1 MKLSKLLRFMLYET
15 KKAQIRISD
24 EIRILD
30 DYIELEKLRYNDRLT
45 LSFVREI
52 DNENEPIA
60 PLLLIPF
67 VENAFKHGAS
77 ESRFESFINLE
88 MALQNGIL
96 EFNIE
101 NSKEENGKKLNDE
114 NIGLTN
120 VRRQL
125 ELLYSEHDVS
135 IIREATVFKVFL
147 KINLRQYANL

>member
-1 MKLSKLLRFMLYET
+1 MLYET
-15 KKAQIRISD
+15 KNEQIRISD
-24 EIRILD
+24 ELKILD
-30 DYIELEKLRYNDRLT
+30 DYIELESLRYNERLT
-45 LSFVREI
+45 LSVIREI

-88 MALQNGIL
+88 MTLQDGIL
-96 EFNIE
+96 EFSIE
-101 NSKEENGKKLNDE
+101 NSKEENGKKVSDE

-125 ELLYSEHDVS
+125 ELLYKEHEVS
-135 IIREATVFKVFL
+135 IRSETTVFKVFL

>member
-1 MKLSKLLRFMLYET
+1 
-15 KKAQIRISD
+15 
-24 EIRILD
+24 
-30 DYIELEKLRYNDRLT
+30 EKLRYNDRLT

-52 DNENEPIA
+52 DNDNEPIA

-88 MALQNGIL
+88 LTLQNGIL
-96 EFNIE
+96 EFFIE
-101 NSKEENGKKLNDE
+101 NTKEENGKKPNDE

-125 ELLYSEHDVS
+125 ELLYKEHEVS
-135 IIREATVFKVFL
+135 IKSEPTVFKVLL

>member
-1 MKLSKLLRFMLYET
+1 MLYET
-15 KKAQIRISD
+15 KKEQIPISD

-30 DYIELEKLRYNDRLT
+30 DYIELEKIRYNDRLT
-45 LSFVREI
+45 ISFIREI

-88 MALQNGIL
+88 MNLNNGIL
-96 EFNIE
+96 EFSIE
-101 NSKEENGKKLNDE
+101 NTKEQNGKKVNDE
-114 NIGLTN
+114 NIGLSN

-125 ELLYSEHDVS
+125 ELLYKEHEVS
-135 IIREATVFKVFL
+135 IQCEDAIFRVLL
-147 KINLRQYANL
+147 KINLRRYANL